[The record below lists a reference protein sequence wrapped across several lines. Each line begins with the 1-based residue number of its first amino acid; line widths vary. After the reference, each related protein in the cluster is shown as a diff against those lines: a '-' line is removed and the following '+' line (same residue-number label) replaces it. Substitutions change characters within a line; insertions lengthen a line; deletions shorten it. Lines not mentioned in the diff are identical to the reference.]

1 MNRSAQVI
9 LTGYDKTKIDESVK
23 IIKKY
28 SKQVNI
34 EIHEGLGEIKAKSEL
49 WGCNKDNAE
58 QRILFLTGTQ
68 DALQSILDAKTL
80 DGIYLQLLLK

>member
-1 MNRSAQVI
+1 MNRSAQAI

-23 IIKKY
+23 IIKKH

-34 EIHEGLGEIKAKSEL
+34 EINEGLEAIKAKSEL
-49 WGCNKDNAE
+49 WGCNKDNVE
-58 QRILFLTGTQ
+58 QRILFLTGTR
-68 DALQSILDAKTL
+68 DALQSILDAKTK